1 MFLLLLIAWS
11 YSLLHFSQSFNFLV
25 LFYWIMRF
33 KLHTMLVKCDLLND
47 YSEKCLRSFKL
58 NFLET
63 WIYTIFG
70 TLWKTFRDESRSN
83 APAIHL
89 VDCSVHDLV
98 LPLFI
103 TTYFF
108 FFLFCFSLTLS
119 GTLFYFKAS
128 ASSWILLLCFCLISF
143 HFVSFSAAVREFHL
157 VDIQTHWET
166 F

>member
-1 MFLLLLIAWS
+1 MFLLLLISWS

-98 LPLFI
+98 LPLFN
-103 TTYFF
+103 TTSI
-108 FFLFCFSLTLS
+108 FFLFPILFFIDSLWHSFLLQAFCFLMDSIAVSVWYPFILCHS
-119 GTLFYFKAS
+119 QQLFVNS
-128 ASSWILLLCFCLISF
+128 I
-143 HFVSFSAAVREFHL
+143 
-157 VDIQTHWET
+157 
-166 F
+166 